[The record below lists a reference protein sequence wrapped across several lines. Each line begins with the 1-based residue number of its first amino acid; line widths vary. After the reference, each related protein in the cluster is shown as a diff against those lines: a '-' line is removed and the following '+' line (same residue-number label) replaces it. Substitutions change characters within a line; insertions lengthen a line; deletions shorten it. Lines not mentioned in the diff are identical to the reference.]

1 MTFQEIVEKMVRE
14 DSENWVMDLLFESGN
29 VANVSAEEVRFKD
42 IADGKV
48 FFCDVEILNGFNSPV
63 GNVEVLG
70 SVTYHGVSHAQIMHN
85 GNTIWH
91 DSRFIREEMGIKEFR
106 I

>member
-1 MTFQEIVEKMVRE
+1 MTFHEIVEKMVRE

-29 VANVSAEEVRFKD
+29 AATVSAKEVRFKD

-48 FFCDVEILNGFNSPV
+48 FFCDVEILNGFNFHV
-63 GNVEVLG
+63 GNVEASG
-70 SVTYHGVSHAQIMHN
+70 SVTYHGVSHAQIKHN
-85 GNTIWH
+85 GDTIWH
-91 DSRFIREEMGIKEFR
+91 DSRFVREDMGIKEFR

>member
-1 MTFQEIVEKMVRE
+1 MTFQGIVEKMVRE
-14 DSENWVMDLLFESGN
+14 NSENWVMDLLFESGN
-29 VANVSAEEVRFKD
+29 AANVSAKEVRFKD

-48 FFCDVEILNGFNSPV
+48 FFCDVEILNGFNFPV
-63 GNVEVLG
+63 DSVEVSG
-70 SVTYHGVSHAQIMHN
+70 NVTYHGVSHAQIKHN
-85 GNTIWH
+85 GDTIWH